1 MHSRMQWGTC
11 LFAQTIRSKHVDS
24 SPLYAVAWQR
34 KQVCNVQDDMGVCFL
49 TAPLFS
55 RGFQRKPEGH
65 PLRHFFFGSNL
76 KKETHMFVAVYLS
89 SSVEL
94 LLQLAWTSGSVRRI
108 PIRML
113 QGLVVLVPF
122 PLFFFVFRG
131 SNGFYI
137 QVFWVTESL

>member
-1 MHSRMQWGTC
+1 MAVFIWCDQCIQECSGAHAC
-11 LFAQTIRSKHVDS
+11 LPKPFGQNTLIHHHCTLLPGSENK
-24 SPLYAVAWQR
+24 
-34 KQVCNVQDDMGVCFL
+34 

-113 QGLVVLVPF
+113 QGLVVPF